1 MKDQYAVYLC
11 KPMEEVRMVIYGKRV
26 FVASFGAST
35 LTDACQQYAKS
46 RYVVIT
52 KQFYQQLI
60 LDGEQKK
67 VDEFERMVA
76 SLSSIRATKKSFWQK
91 LKSFFY

>member
-1 MKDQYAVYLC
+1 
-11 KPMEEVRMVIYGKRV
+11 MEEVRMVIYGKRV
-26 FVASFGAST
+26 FVASFGAPT

-60 LDGEQKK
+60 LDGEKQKK
-67 VDEFERMVA
+67 AAEFERMIA
-76 SLSSIRATKKSFWQK
+76 SLSSSCATKKSSWQK
-91 LKSFFY
+91 LKSFFC